1 MQKVEEPMSDQLLE
15 VKDLSKTYRRGDL
28 DLDVLKSINLELD
41 AGDYVSLMGPS
52 GSGKT
57 TLLNIIGGIDSPT
70 SGTVT
75 VAGTNIAELDDKGL
89 AEWRTANVGFVFQQY
104 NLLPV
109 LSAVENVELPL
120 LLYDMPKQERRRR
133 ALAALEVVGLAHRAH
148 HYPRQMSGGEEQ
160 RTAVARA
167 FVTDPRLII
176 ADEPTG
182 NLDATAAAN
191 VLDLLGVLNR
201 ELGKT
206 ILMVTHDS
214 AAAARARRV
223 VRLNKGELLQEGRPR

>member
-1 MQKVEEPMSDQLLE
+1 MDNLLS
-15 VKDLSKTYRRGDL
+15 VQQVSKTYSRGEQEVS
-28 DLDVLKSINLELD
+28 VLKDINLEVP

-70 SGTVT
+70 SGRVLMGGADISTLGD
-75 VAGTNIAELDDKGL
+75 ADL
-89 AEWRTANVGFVFQQY
+89 AAWRTSNVGFVFQQY

-109 LSAVENVELPL
+109 LTALENVELPL
-120 LLYDMPKQERRRR
+120 LLFDMAKDERRRR
-133 ALAALEVVGLAHRAH
+133 ALTALEIVGLKHRAQ

-167 FVTDPRLII
+167 LVTDPKLII

-182 NLDATAAAN
+182 NLDAVAAAS
-191 VLDLLGVLNR
+191 VLDLLQTLNEQFR
-201 ELGKT
+201 KT
-206 ILMVTHDS
+206 IMMVTHDPG
-214 AAAARARRV
+214 AASRAKRL
-223 VRLNKGELLQEGRPR
+223 VRLNKGVLITDPEQPKGRQQ